1 MSASETFRFRSP
13 EADLRIR
20 IRTTL
25 RDRIAALQANS
36 GVAPSS
42 VSSRSPSPA
51 LSAVSDS
58 AGSNGKAIVAGT
70 RLKDKIARFDRIGGA
85 PVPRGSFGLGAS
97 LTSGNNGPKD
107 FYGNTTDRPQVQ
119 RSASLRVPRTF
130 DPDSDFNPNAAEKAF
145 ETISPRSRSG
155 SSYSTISTGTS
166 SSTRPSYL
174 SPHYTGDSS
183 SYFSRSAS
191 VRSASPNPP
200 SETNSPK
207 ASPLGS
213 PGWGL
218 TADAVANLPASP
230 SLRPNDITSSIA
242 TDADVESERT
252 YLTTVGSTVAGSVT
266 GSGLG
271 SVANTSLTNLA
282 SPTST
287 VPSSAGDVIGRGRT
301 GTVTGEPG
309 GVGSTPS
316 TAPTSV
322 ASRLSADSAPSN
334 AASNTN
340 EAAAA
345 EAQPAT
351 SSYIAQAAALFPP
364 SKRQSVHLPAM
375 PIFSDPASVSAE
387 PNTKS
392 APADDAVES
401 ASSRGTT
408 STGSMSS
415 QPAAT
420 HSSTPSSY
428 RPKSSGGR
436 KSAISN
442 SYAFDDSVSSRAS
455 TDTAFFTA
463 ENESLS
469 SATAAD
475 VLRRGITD
483 ATLRLNT
490 TGSQNGSGSGS
501 DQSNGNNNRNSGAGV
516 PPTPIPGTML
526 DAFPTPPLTARPSPA
541 PAVVAAPIPGARSV
555 RPANTTPA
563 TSQLQNTSS
572 TQSASQPAAKPRKKK
587 PMLIPGK
594 WINSDDEDD
603 EEEEETQNK
612 GWARIIVSS
621 RAR

>member
-1 MSASETFRFRSP
+1 MSALETFRFRSP

-25 RDRIAALQANS
+25 KDRIAALQANS

-42 VSSRSPSPA
+42 ASSRSPSPA
-51 LSAVSDS
+51 PSAVSDS
-58 AGSNGKAIVAGT
+58 AGSSGKGIVAGT
-70 RLKDKIARFDRIGGA
+70 RLRDKIARFDRIGGA
-85 PVPRGSFGLGAS
+85 PVPRGSFGLGAPLS
-97 LTSGNNGPKD
+97 SGNNGPKD

-130 DPDSDFNPNAAEKAF
+130 ELDSDFHSNAAEKPF
-145 ETISPRSRSG
+145 ETMSPRSRSG

-200 SETNSPK
+200 SETSSSK

-213 PGWGL
+213 PRGGL

-242 TDADVESERT
+242 TDADVASERT
-252 YLTTVGSTVAGSVT
+252 NLTTVGSTVAGSGV
-266 GSGLG
+266 G
-271 SVANTSLTNLA
+271 SVANTSYTNLT

-287 VPSSAGDVIGRGRT
+287 VPSSGDVLGRGRT

-316 TAPTSV
+316 TTPPSV
-322 ASRLSADSAPSN
+322 ASHLSTDSVPSN
-334 AASNTN
+334 PGSNTN
-340 EAAAA
+340 ETPAA
-345 EAQPAT
+345 EARPAT
-351 SSYIAQAAALFPP
+351 PSYMAQAAALFPP
-364 SKRQSVHLPAM
+364 TKRQSVHLPAM

-387 PNTKS
+387 RNTKA

-408 STGSMSS
+408 STSASP
-415 QPAAT
+415 QPVAA

-428 RPKSSGGR
+428 RPKSSSGR

-442 SYAFDDSVSSRAS
+442 SSALDDSVSPRAS

-469 SATAAD
+469 SIATTDA
-475 VLRRGITD
+475 LRRGIAD
-483 ATLRLNT
+483 VTLRLNT
-490 TGSQNGSGSGS
+490 TCGQNGSGSGS
-501 DQSNGNNNRNSGAGV
+501 DQSNGNSNRNSSTGV
-516 PPTPIPGTML
+516 PPTPIPETVL
-526 DAFPTPPLTARPSPA
+526 DAFPTPPPTARPSPA
-541 PAVVAAPIPGARSV
+541 PAASTIVPAPIPGARSV
-555 RPANTTPA
+555 RPANTT
-563 TSQLQNTSS
+563 TTLQNSCS
-572 TQSASQPAAKPRKKK
+572 APSASHPVAKPRKKK

-603 EEEEETQNK
+603 EEEETQNK